1 MIDEACS
8 SDGTTEYLRLT
19 WVAAD
24 EADVA
29 ARLQEL
35 KDEGW
40 TLDEQAH
47 LIMIGGENAFTRLVS
62 RKL

>member
-1 MIDEACS
+1 MIDEARS
-8 SDGTTEYLRLT
+8 SDETAEYLRLT

-35 KDEGW
+35 KDQGW
-40 TLDEQAH
+40 TLDEQAKM
-47 LIMIGGENAFTRLVS
+47 IMLGGETAFTRLAS
-62 RKL
+62 RIS